1 MAIQIIRLEGMTT
14 APEMQRIL
22 NELELL
28 NQPPLSNQRIWW
40 ECQTAIQ
47 EWIGNILRYGH
58 RELPPETPIEIE
70 VTRTDEFI
78 EIRVWDR
85 GFFFD
90 LAQQI
95 SQQSDL
101 DQNFQVGGRGLKII
115 EKVAD
120 KIDYFKTDDSRNCF
134 LLIKYV

>member
-1 MAIQIIRLEGMTT
+1 MAMQMIRLEGMTT

-47 EWIGNILRYGH
+47 ERIGNSLRYGH

-95 SQQSDL
+95 AQQSDL